1 MVKVKRIEQDKTYDA
16 YASLVDNSTDA
27 STGTSTGTSTG
38 KVLNKAETAAYISDI
53 VLQLRNLAKAADLQ
67 FLVYFLEMAFHEA
80 FSQSTRERKS
90 DEAE

>member
-27 STGTSTGTSTG
+27 STGTSTG